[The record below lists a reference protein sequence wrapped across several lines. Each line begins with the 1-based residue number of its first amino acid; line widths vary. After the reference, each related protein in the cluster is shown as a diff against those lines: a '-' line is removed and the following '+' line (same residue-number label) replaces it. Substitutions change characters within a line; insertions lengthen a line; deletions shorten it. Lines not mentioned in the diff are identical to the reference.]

1 MLCDN
6 LDTTFEDCMAALNCK
21 MKTEMAVG
29 GGGSEIVTFY
39 QQMIPHHA
47 NAINMARVLLK
58 TTDLSKEPFAE
69 QLMNGELTNNST
81 STCSTVAAALC
92 WSLMCALTPD

>member
-1 MLCDN
+1 
-6 LDTTFEDCMAALNCK
+6 

-29 GGGSEIVTFY
+29 SEQADPVTVFY

-58 TTDLSKEPFAE
+58 TVDLSKEPFVE
-69 QLMNGELTNNST
+69 QLMNGARCVHTLPRKP
-81 STCSTVAAALC
+81 TVAVLNIN
-92 WSLMCALTPD
+92 